1 MTPEV
6 LADIHARSI
15 AVPAPWSPPTFE
27 GFIAARGAILVCEEQ
42 GFALG
47 RVIVDEAELL
57 TLAVA
62 PEARRRGIARHCLS
76 TFENKAESMG
86 ATRAFLEVAET
97 NSAARALYQSAG
109 WSEDAIRRDYYRVP
123 EGGTINAIVMSK
135 SLKTA

>member
-1 MTPEV
+1 MTPESLSV
-6 LADIHARSI
+6 IHKRSI
-15 AVPAPWSPPTFE
+15 EVPAPWSPRTFE
-27 GFIAARGAILVCEEQ
+27 GFLSARGAILVSEEQ

-57 TLAVA
+57 TLAVV
-62 PEARRRGIARHCLS
+62 PEARRRGIAQKCLAA
-76 TFENKAESMG
+76 FECKAEAMG

-109 WSEDAIRRDYYRVP
+109 WLENAIRSDYYRVP